1 MSIARSINGIVC
13 IVNHEFLTQY
23 VGLWNPTIKKWRLM
37 ALPQNKK
44 WKRMSAGL
52 GFDFITEDFKIIIIV
67 PEPEL
72 KDISRI
78 KIFSVTNET

>member
-1 MSIARSINGIVC
+1 
-13 IVNHEFLTQY
+13 
-23 VGLWNPTIKKWRLM
+23 M

-44 WKRMSAGL
+44 WKRMSVGL